1 MTPIAPIASRLMRAG
16 LLALAVGLP
25 LQAHALFGDDE
36 ARAAILDLR
45 KRFDTASQAQAQL
58 TQDNAHLRRSVLD
71 LQAQI
76 ETLRSEVA
84 TMRGAQEQL
93 TRDVSDTQQRQ
104 RDVSQG
110 VEDRLNK
117 IESGGAGAAP
127 AANPASEAASAP
139 PAGESTAATAKQE
152 FTAALDVFRKGN
164 FVAAQKS
171 FAAFVKKH
179 PQSPDT
185 PAALYWMGNAQYA
198 TKSYKEAITS
208 FNASVGMAP
217 TSPMAAESL
226 LSIANCQVELKD
238 TATAKKTL
246 QDLIKR
252 FPKSEAAQAGK
263 DRLASLK

>member
-1 MTPIAPIASRLMRAG
+1 MNPIASRMVRAG

-45 KRFDTASQAQAQL
+45 KRFDAATQAQSQL

-76 ETLRSEVA
+76 ETLRGEMA

-104 RDVSQG
+104 RDISQSI
-110 VEDRLNK
+110 EDRLNK
-117 IESGGAGAAP
+117 VESTSAAP
-127 AANPASEAASAP
+127 ADAASAAVP
-139 PAGESTAATAKQE
+139 EGDFDAAKAKQD
-152 FTAALDVFRKGN
+152 FNAALTVFRNGN
-164 FVAAQKS
+164 YAGAQKS
-171 FAAFVKKH
+171 FAAYLKQYPK
-179 PQSPDT
+179 SPDY
-185 PAALYWMGNAQYA
+185 ASALYWLGNAQYA
-198 TKSYKEAITS
+198 TKNHKEAIS
-208 FNASVGMAP
+208 NFNAVVSMAP
-217 TSPMAAESL
+217 TSAIAAESL

-238 TATAKKTL
+238 TAAAKKTL

-252 FPKSEAAQAGK
+252 FPKSEAADAGK
-263 DRLASLK
+263 ARLAGLK